1 MMTIGDQLKAARSA
15 SGLSLNDVATK
26 TRLRARVITEIES
39 DEYKSTGGLAYAR
52 GHIRTLAQIYGMDV
66 QALLAEFDALHRGE
80 EGSMSEKLEENN
92 ITTSVEKSK
101 PSWKIFGMVAGF
113 TVFAIAAFQVAPGL
127 IDSEQPNRIL
137 TAAESVITGEEE
149 APAVASAVRGVNVT
163 LRAIGSV
170 SWVKISGADGATK
183 FEGKLRQGDSQEFFD
198 DQLIQLVIG
207 NAGAVTITYNGQ
219 DLGTSGRIGEVTR
232 LQFTPETDSAG

>member
-1 MMTIGDQLKAARSA
+1 MTIGDQLKAARSA

-39 DEYKSTGGLAYAR
+39 DEYKSTGGIAYAR

-66 QALLAEFDALHRGE
+66 QTLLAEFDALHRGE

-113 TVFAIAAFQVAPGL
+113 TIFAIAAFQVAPGL
-127 IDSEQPNRIL
+127 IDSEQPSRII
-137 TAAESVITGEEE
+137 TAAENAITGEEE
-149 APAVASAVRGVNVT
+149 APAVASAVDGVNVT

-183 FEGKLRQGDSQEFFD
+183 FEGKLRLGDSQEFFD

-207 NAGAVTITYNGQ
+207 NAGAVAITYNGQ
-219 DLGTSGRIGEVTR
+219 ELGTSGRVGEVTR
-232 LQFTPETDSAG
+232 LQFTPEANSAG

>member
-1 MMTIGDQLKAARSA
+1 
-15 SGLSLNDVATK
+15 
-26 TRLRARVITEIES
+26 
-39 DEYKSTGGLAYAR
+39 
-52 GHIRTLAQIYGMDV
+52 MDV

-92 ITTSVEKSK
+92 VTTSVEKSK

-127 IDSEQPNRIL
+127 IDAEQSNRII
-137 TAAESVITGEEE
+137 TAAENAITGEEE
-149 APAVASAVRGVNVT
+149 TPAVASAVRGVNVT

-170 SWVKISGADGATK
+170 SWVKISGADGSTK
-183 FEGKLRQGDSQEFFD
+183 FEGKLRQGDTQDFFD
-198 DQLIQLVIG
+198 DQLLQLVIG
-207 NAGAVTITYNGQ
+207 NAGAVAITYNGQ

-232 LQFTPETDSAG
+232 LQFTPENNSAG